1 MKTNINNIY
10 DLELYLRTEIQQTIE
25 QSLNKNTE
33 YQNIDFLR
41 DIFKYE
47 YNEFSNFIKEEL
59 FYYTLKLLI
68 TEITLI
74 YDSKGDGFVD
84 IKESIASK
92 LIDDDEKIDDDIDKK
107 TSDIKSIINSHYS
120 YSSREI
126 DSNKS
131 LSNKYKQ
138 LSTKSNLVEYHLSS
152 DKNTL
157 QKLDILSYAYLIED
171 LNTYFNEH
179 FFINDLS
186 FLYKVAN
193 KNKYLLSFEDYLS
206 YLSNTLAK
214 ENNIFNHC
222 INLRDTILIRDSKKT
237 KNYFRILKSIESKY
251 NEYIKD
257 INLMIKNKDSNYDK
271 ELLTVL
277 FDNFLFNNFF
287 SSLDNNIFDYLSK
300 EIDLMYIFD
309 KQKCQSI
316 NKSYDIIKSQ
326 NILFNI
332 NFLKLMMLYNI
343 NLHQLIDK
351 ASSLEFIIFRD
362 DINLTINSTR
372 FGYTSRIFLE
382 QFLLVIFDIFWD
394 YYISVGEILNTIIHV
409 ETENDMAYLD
419 ELIKF
424 TYKLLCNKNYHCRSY
439 SEINLTKLTDTK
451 YRKSQCLL
459 ISYLFLSTIH
469 QKAFYNLHFE

>member
-1 MKTNINNIY
+1 MKITIKNIG
-10 DLELYLRTEIQQTIE
+10 DLELYLLNGIHQIIE

-33 YQNIDFLR
+33 YQNIDFVR
-41 DIFKYE
+41 DIFKDE
-47 YNEFSNFIKEEL
+47 YNDFSNFIKEEL
-59 FYYTLKLLI
+59 LVYTLKILI
-68 TEITLI
+68 TEIMQI
-74 YDSKGDGFVD
+74 YDSKDDEFVD
-84 IKESIASK
+84 IRKSIASK
-92 LIDDDEKIDDDIDKK
+92 LADNDEKIDDPNP
-107 TSDIKSIINSHYS
+107 IINSHYS

-126 DSNKS
+126 NSNES

-138 LSTKSNLVEYHLSS
+138 FNTKSNLVDYHLSP

-157 QKLDILSYAYLIED
+157 QKLDLLSYSYLVED
-171 LNTYFNEH
+171 LNTTFDEH

-186 FLYKVAN
+186 FLYKVEN
-193 KNKYLLSFEDYLS
+193 KNSYLLSFEDYLS

-222 INLRDTILIRDSKKT
+222 INLRDTILIKDSKKA
-237 KNYFRILKSIESKY
+237 KNYFRVLKSIESKY

-257 INLMIKNKDSNYDK
+257 INLMIKNKKSNYDK
-271 ELLTVL
+271 ALLTVQ
-277 FDNFLFNNFF
+277 FDNFLYNNFF
-287 SSLDNNIFDYLSK
+287 SSLDNNLFDYLSK

-309 KQKCQSI
+309 KQKCHSI

-343 NLHQLIDK
+343 DLHQLIDK
-351 ASSLEFIIFRD
+351 ASNLEFIIFRD
-362 DINLTINSTR
+362 DINLTISPTR
-372 FGYTSRIFLE
+372 FGYTFRILLE
-382 QFLLVIFDIFWD
+382 QFLLLIFDIFWD
-394 YYISVGEILNTIIHV
+394 YYISVGEILNTIIYD
-409 ETENDMAYLD
+409 ETENDIDYLD
-419 ELIKF
+419 ALIKF
-424 TYKLLCNKNYHCRSY
+424 TYELLLNKNYHCHSY